1 MGGNKSFL
9 IGAILVAC
17 LVAAILF
24 LNRPANTPAQ
34 PSAGEAAFNFD
45 PSLLIRPH
53 SFVKGPDDAKVTMVE
68 FMDPQCEACAA
79 MHSIV
84 KKLLKEYDGQL
95 RLVIRYMPFHDHALY
110 AAALLEEARES
121 GKYDQ
126 LLDILFERLNDWGG
140 HHDARPEL
148 LKDYMKEIGID
159 SLRSEEDYVVQK
171 HGEKVKLDQADGQKL
186 GVDRTP
192 TFFINGVIQPD
203 IGYEPLKA
211 GIENALKN

>member
-1 MGGNKSFL
+1 MGNNKSFL
-9 IGAILVAC
+9 IGAVVVAG
-17 LVAAILF
+17 LVAAIFF

-34 PSAGEAAFNFD
+34 PAAAAGSFNFD

-53 SFVKGPDDAKVTMVE
+53 SLVKGSDDAKVTMVE

-79 MHSIV
+79 MHPIV
-84 KKLLKEYDGQL
+84 KKLLKEYDGKV
-95 RLVIRYMPFHDHALY
+95 RLVIRYMAFHDHALY

-126 LLDILFERLNDWGG
+126 LMDIMFERLNDWGG

-159 SLRSEEDYVVQK
+159 KMRSEEDYVIKK

-192 TFFINGVIQPD
+192 TFFINGVMQPA

-211 GIENALKN
+211 AIENAL

>member
-1 MGGNKSFL
+1 MGSNKYFL
-9 IGAILVAC
+9 IGATVVAG
-17 LVAAILF
+17 LVAAIFF
-24 LNRPANTPAQ
+24 LNRPANTPAA
-34 PSAGEAAFNFD
+34 PAATGSFIFD

-53 SFVKGPDDAKVTMVE
+53 SLVKGPDDAKVTMVE

-79 MHSIV
+79 MHPIL
-84 KKLLKEYDGQL
+84 KKLLKEYDGQV
-95 RLVIRYMPFHDHALY
+95 RLVIRYMPFHSHALY

-126 LLDILFERLNDWGG
+126 LQDILFERLEDWGG

-159 SLRSEEDYVVQK
+159 KMRSEEDYVVKK
-171 HGEKVKLDQADGQKL
+171 HGEKVKLDEADGQKL

-192 TFFINGVIQPD
+192 TFFINGVRQPD
-203 IGYEPLKA
+203 IGYTPLKA
-211 GIENALKN
+211 GIENALRN